1 MVFLVGSVAF
11 LSGLYKKTGV
21 FLLGSNYINPED
33 NYGHLIDFASQISK
47 PSYFNV
53 HDLDDFM
60 MHR

>member
-1 MVFLVGSVAF
+1 LV
-11 LSGLYKKTGV
+11 
-21 FLLGSNYINPED
+21 GSNYINPED
-33 NYGHLIDFASQISK
+33 NYGHLIDFASQIPK